1 MDTSDLSIIAYDPT
15 AASEIIE
22 AVNRGGLNWEESDGM
37 V

>member
-1 MDTSDLSIIAYDPT
+1 MDTRDQPIIAYDPT

-22 AVNRGGLNWEESDGM
+22 AANRGGLNWEESDGM